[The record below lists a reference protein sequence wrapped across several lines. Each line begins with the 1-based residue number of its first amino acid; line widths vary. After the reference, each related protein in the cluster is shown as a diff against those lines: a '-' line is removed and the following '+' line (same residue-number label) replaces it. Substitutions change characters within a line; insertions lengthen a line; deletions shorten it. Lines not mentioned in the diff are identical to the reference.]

1 MMSFEDENGLQ
12 IYKGKIDFEMLE
24 LRKYSPYKLSQQ
36 IDKTVNGLDTET
48 LNGYARIIAD
58 DKGRVGLIT
67 NIDDVLKFLT
77 LVHYRNNHNF
87 FYNLHYDV
95 NAIIKYLPK
104 ENIEELN
111 EKLKTTYKKYQIFYI
126 PRKVFRITCHRHVHK
141 FYDIMQ
147 FFGGSL
153 EYNAKHYLGLDKYID
168 PIDRKTLGTS
178 REYWNKNFDAIVK
191 YCINDCVLT
200 KKLGDIL
207 YSTLKNNIG
216 LKPNAFTSEAGLTKE
231 FVRTFTEIPD
241 LLKVPTGA
249 IKYAFYSYA
258 GGRFEVTKK
267 GYVGK
272 CSLYDI
278 NSAYPYY
285 IQDLIDVT
293 QGEWQWT
300 RSLHE
305 NATYGFYLVRVITK
319 YNKISPINITLPN
332 NTLCYPMI
340 DCHTYMTKLELMKY
354 DKYIDY
360 EIIDGWE
367 FFANENAE
375 KPFYG
380 YINHVYGFKQKISC
394 ENFQANCS
402 ECNGCSDYVKKLDMP
417 YEYKTYKILM
427 NGLYGCFY
435 EKHKNKGHDKIK
447 VGKLFNPIYA
457 SMITAG
463 TRVQLW
469 DYAMKDINNFVG
481 FATDSVLFQGE
492 PDLPTSNKLGD
503 WGLEKIGDT
512 TVLRS
517 GFYKID
523 DIIKARGV
531 SKKAGLITPDGIKYN
546 SLFDYIVDKP
556 KWTKY
561 PVILTRPL
569 SFSEVLHKSKTFTI
583 EDINIFTNIEYVI
596 DINKD
601 YKRLWD
607 RELTA
612 GIELLENYVDSEP
625 LVMY

>member
-1 MMSFEDENGLQ
+1 MVFDDDTGLK
-12 IYKGKIDFEMLE
+12 IYKGRIDFDMLE
-24 LRKYSPYKLSQQ
+24 LRKFSPYKLSRQ
-36 IDKTVNGLDTET
+36 VNKQVYGLDTET
-48 LNGYARIIAD
+48 LHGYARLIAD
-58 DKGRVGLIT
+58 HEGHVSLIT
-67 NIDDVLKFLT
+67 SADDALRFLT
-77 LVHYRNNHNF
+77 QVYYRNNHNF
-87 FYNLHYDV
+87 FYNLHFDV

-111 EKLKTTYKKYQIFYI
+111 ETLKTTYKKYELFYI
-126 PRKVFRITCHRHVHK
+126 PRKIFRIICHNHVHK
-141 FYDIMQ
+141 FYDVMQ

-153 EYNAKHYLGLDKYID
+153 EYNAEKFLGLDKYID
-168 PIDRKTLGTS
+168 PIDRAELGSS
-178 REYWNKNFDAIVK
+178 RQYWNDNFDAIVK

-207 YSTLKNNIG
+207 YSTLKNSIG

-241 LLKVPTGA
+241 LLKVPIGA

-258 GGRFEVTKK
+258 GGRFEITKK
-267 GYVGK
+267 GYVGE

-285 IQDLIDVT
+285 IQDLVDIT
-293 QGEWQWT
+293 QGEWRWT
-300 RSLHE
+300 RDLHE
-305 NATYGFYLVRVITK
+305 NATYGFYLVKVMTK

-340 DCHTYMTKLELMKY
+340 NCHTYMTKLELMAY

-367 FFANENAE
+367 FFANDDAR
-375 KPFYG
+375 KPFHK
-380 YINHVYGFKQKISC
+380 YINHVYSHKQRTPK
-394 ENFQANCS
+394 
-402 ECNGCSDYVKKLDMP
+402 DR

-427 NGLYGCFY
+427 NGLYGTFY
-435 EKHKNKGHDKIK
+435 EKHKNKGHDKIR
-447 VGKLFNPIYA
+447 VGKLFNPMYA

-463 TRVQLW
+463 TRVQLFE
-469 DYAMKDINNFVG
+469 YAMQDINNFVG
-481 FATDSVLFQGE
+481 FATDSVLFRGT
-492 PDLPTSNKLGD
+492 PDLPTSNALGD
-503 WGLEKIGDT
+503 WSLEKVGET

-523 DIIKARGV
+523 DIVKARGV
-531 SKKAGLITPDGIKYN
+531 STKTGLQTPDGIHYN

-556 KWTKY
+556 KWTHY
-561 PVILTRPL
+561 PVKLTRPL

-583 EDINIFTNIEYVI
+583 EDINIFTDIEYII

-601 YKRLWD
+601 YKRIWD

-612 GIELLENYVDSEP
+612 GIELLEDFIDSEP